1 MNNYV
6 KIFSKPMGVLSYF
19 KKCFNYGSQFVQGT
33 WVIWGLFGSSE
44 DVTLKGQ
51 VLIGPEE
58 EDGTGGG
65 A

>member
-1 MNNYV
+1 
-6 KIFSKPMGVLSYF
+6 MGVLSYF